1 MSRPDRRN
9 GAVGEEVN
17 PATVFENGLPPATP
31 EEKTAWIALLEWR
44 IEEYDPEIHPSPV
57 WSEALDEV
65 FDYQWL
71 AFAVEQLDAEHASV
85 FRKGVDTN

>member
-1 MSRPDRRN
+1 MSRAVPRK

-17 PATVFENGLPPATP
+17 PTTVFENGLPPTTP

-44 IEEYDPEIHPSPV
+44 IEEYDPEVHPSPV
-57 WSEALDEV
+57 WSEAPGEV
-65 FDYQWL
+65 FNYQWL